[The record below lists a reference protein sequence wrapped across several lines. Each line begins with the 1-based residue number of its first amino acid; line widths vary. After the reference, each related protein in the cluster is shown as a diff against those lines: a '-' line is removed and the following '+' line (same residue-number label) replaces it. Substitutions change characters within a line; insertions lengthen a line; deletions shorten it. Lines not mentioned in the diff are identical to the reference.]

1 MKIII
6 ADTIPTTCQ
15 RVVVSLPYAPGA
27 NTYWR
32 MVGGRMILSAA
43 ARAYRKDV
51 ARILAGHV
59 PFSGDVE
66 IVVDVYR
73 PIKSGDLDGR
83 LKQLLDA
90 LQGHLYHDDKQI
102 VRINAAR
109 YDDKLNPRIEVQV
122 TQALAAAKGGTRTA
136 ITGD

>member
-1 MKIII
+1 MKILI
-6 ADTIPTTCQ
+6 ADTALAMRPAVKVT
-15 RVVVSLPYAPGA
+15 LPYAPGA

-32 MVGGRMILSAA
+32 MVNGRMILSAA
-43 ARAYRKDV
+43 ARAYRSDV
-51 ARILAGHV
+51 ARLLVNHV
-59 PFSGDVE
+59 PFNGDVE

-122 TQALAAAKGGTRTA
+122 TQADTGAKVKS
-136 ITGD
+136 

>member
-1 MKIII
+1 MKIVIT
-6 ADTIPTTCQ
+6 DTDKAV
-15 RVVVSLPYAPGA
+15 RSVVNITLPYCPSA

-32 MVGGRMILSAA
+32 MVKGRMILSAA
-43 ARAYRKDV
+43 ARAYRLEV

-59 PFSGDVE
+59 PVSGDIE
-66 IVVDVYR
+66 ITVDVYR
-73 PIKSGDLDGR
+73 PIRSGDLDGR

-109 YDDKLNPRIEVQV
+109 YDDKTNPRIEVQV
-122 TQALAAAKGGTRTA
+122 TASTEHS
-136 ITGD
+136 